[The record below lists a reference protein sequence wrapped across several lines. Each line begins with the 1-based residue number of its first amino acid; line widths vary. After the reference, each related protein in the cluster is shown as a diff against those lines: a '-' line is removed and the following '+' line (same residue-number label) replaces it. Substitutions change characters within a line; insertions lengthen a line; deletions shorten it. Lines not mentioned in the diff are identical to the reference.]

1 MTNEETRQHEIDLA
15 KHLIWTHQL
24 DEARKLIDRQIQW
37 AEGAQSRED
46 WLLAVEKG
54 LGEDL
59 FAIYVE
65 YQTLKKELKRIAGK
79 LENMEGAY
87 TERWLNPNRIEHY

>member
-1 MTNEETRQHEIDLA
+1 MTDEELRQQQIEGA

-24 DEARKLIDRQIQW
+24 DDARKLIDRKIQW
-37 AEGAQSRED
+37 ANKPHINVKDA
-46 WLLAVEKG
+46 

-65 YQTLKKELKRIAGK
+65 YHTLKKELKRIAGK

-87 TERWLNPNRIEHY
+87 AERWLNPNRIEHY